1 MLEMIKIFITFV
13 LLIGL
18 GGCNAK
24 DKISKMSNK
33 AYIVEAVRT
42 AGGKRDGKLS
52 LWHPADL
59 GATVLNELVQRLDM
73 DPSLV
78 DDVIFGCV
86 DQVGA
91 QSGNIARNAVLSS
104 SFPESVPGTSV
115 DRQCGSSQQAIHFAI
130 QAVMSG
136 TQDIVIGG
144 GVEVMSM
151 VPIGAAV
158 KDGYD
163 AGHGFPFDSDG
174 MKKRYP
180 GIFFSQFTGAELV
193 AEKWNLSREDLDK
206 FALESHQKAANATD
220 SNFFD
225 REILPVQ
232 GKNSEGINDMVI
244 ADEGIRFDASL
255 DKLSGLKTVIEN
267 GVITAGNASQITDGA
282 AAVMVCNDAGLKK
295 IQANPRA
302 EIVSIAVVGDDP
314 VFMLTGPIPASKKAL
329 SAANLSIDDIDL
341 YEVNEAFAPVPLAWA
356 KELKADRKKLN
367 VNGGAMALGHPLG
380 ATGAKLMTTLLHEME
395 RTESEFGLQAICEGG
410 GTANATIIKRVS

>member
-1 MLEMIKIFITFV
+1 MAE
-13 LLIGL
+13 
-18 GGCNAK
+18 
-24 DKISKMSNK
+24 K

-42 AGGKRDGKLS
+42 AGGKRDGRLS

-59 GATVLNELVQRLDM
+59 GAKVLDELVTRLDM
-73 DPSLV
+73 DPALV
-78 DDVIFGCV
+78 DDVVFGCV

-91 QSGNIARNAVLSS
+91 QSGNVARNAILSS

-163 AGHGFPFDSDG
+163 AGHGLPFDSEG
-174 MKKRYP
+174 MKERYP
-180 GIFFSQFTGAELV
+180 GVFFSQFTGAELV
-193 AEKWNLSREDLDK
+193 ADKWNLSREDLDK
-206 FALESHQKAANATD
+206 FALESHQKAAHATE
-220 SNFFD
+220 SKYFD
-225 REILPVQ
+225 REILPV
-232 GKNSEGINDMVI
+232 EGRNAEGMNDLVM

-255 DKLSGLKTVIEN
+255 DKLAGLNPVTEG

-302 EIVSIAVVGDDP
+302 EIVSISVVGDDP
-314 VFMLTGPIPASKKAL
+314 VFMLTGPIPASIQAL
-329 SAANLSIDDIDL
+329 KTANLTIDDMDL

-356 KELKADRKKLN
+356 EDLKADRSKLN

-395 RTESEFGLQAICEGG
+395 RRESTYGLQAICEGG
-410 GTANATIIKRVS
+410 GTANATILKIIN

>member
-1 MLEMIKIFITFV
+1 M
-13 LLIGL
+13 
-18 GGCNAK
+18 
-24 DKISKMSNK
+24 SKK

-59 GATVLNELVQRLDM
+59 GATVLDELVQRLDM

-158 KDGYD
+158 KDGFD

-410 GTANATIIKRVS
+410 GTANATIIKRIS

>member
-1 MLEMIKIFITFV
+1 MAE
-13 LLIGL
+13 
-18 GGCNAK
+18 
-24 DKISKMSNK
+24 K

-59 GATVLNELVQRLDM
+59 GAKILDELVARLDI
-73 DPSLV
+73 DPSIV

-158 KDGYD
+158 TDGYN
-163 AGHGFPFDSDG
+163 AGHGLPFDSEG
-174 MKKRYP
+174 MKARYP
-180 GIFFSQFTGAELV
+180 GVFFSQFTGAELV
-193 AEKWNLSREDLDK
+193 ADKWNLSREDLVK
-206 FALESHQKAANATD
+206 FALESHQKAAQATE
-220 SNFFD
+220 SKFFD
-225 REILPVQ
+225 KEIIPIE
-232 GKNSEGINDMVI
+232 GKNAEGINDLVM

-255 DKLSGLKTVIEN
+255 DKLAGLKTVTEG

-282 AAVMVCNDAGLKK
+282 AAVMICNDAGLKK
-295 IQANPRA
+295 IQSSPRA
-302 EIVSIAVVGDDP
+302 EVVSISVVGDDP
-314 VFMLTGPIPASKKAL
+314 VFMLTGPIPASIKPL
-329 SAANLSIDDIDL
+329 ETANLTIDDMDL

-356 KELKADRKKLN
+356 SELKADRSKLN

-380 ATGAKLMTTLLHEME
+380 ATGAKLMTTLLYEME
-395 RTESEFGLQAICEGG
+395 RRESTYGLQAICEGG
-410 GTANATIIKRVS
+410 GTANATIIKRVV

>member
-1 MLEMIKIFITFV
+1 MAE
-13 LLIGL
+13 
-18 GGCNAK
+18 
-24 DKISKMSNK
+24 K

-42 AGGKRDGKLS
+42 AGGKRDGRLS

-59 GATVLNELVQRLDM
+59 GAKVLDELVTRLDM
-73 DPSLV
+73 DPVLV
-78 DDVIFGCV
+78 DDVVFGCV

-91 QSGNIARNAVLSS
+91 QSGNVARNAILSS

-163 AGHGFPFDSDG
+163 AGHGLPFDSEG
-174 MKKRYP
+174 MKERYP
-180 GIFFSQFTGAELV
+180 GVFFSQFTGAELV

-206 FALESHQKAANATD
+206 FALESHQKAAHATE
-220 SNFFD
+220 SKYFD
-225 REILPVQ
+225 REILPVE
-232 GKNSEGINDMVI
+232 GRNSEGMKDLVM

-255 DKLSGLKTVIEN
+255 DKLAGLNPVTEG

-295 IQANPRA
+295 IQASPRA
-302 EIVSIAVVGDDP
+302 EIVSISVVGDDP
-314 VFMLTGPIPASKKAL
+314 VFMLTGPIPASIQAL
-329 SAANLSIDDIDL
+329 KIANLTIDDMDL

-356 KELKADRKKLN
+356 EELKADRSKLN

-395 RTESEFGLQAICEGG
+395 RRESTYGLQAICEGG
-410 GTANATIIKRVS
+410 GTANATIIKRI

>member
-1 MLEMIKIFITFV
+1 MAE
-13 LLIGL
+13 
-18 GGCNAK
+18 
-24 DKISKMSNK
+24 K

-42 AGGKRDGKLS
+42 AGGKRDGRLS

-59 GATVLNELVQRLDM
+59 GAKVLDELVTRLDI
-73 DPSLV
+73 DPVLV

-91 QSGNIARNAVLSS
+91 QSGNVARNAVLSS

-158 KDGYD
+158 TDGYN
-163 AGHGFPFDSDG
+163 AGHGLPFDSEG
-174 MKKRYP
+174 MKERYP
-180 GIFFSQFTGAELV
+180 GVFFSQFTGAELV
-193 AEKWNLSREDLDK
+193 ADKWKLSREDLDK
-206 FALESHQKAANATD
+206 FALESHEKAAHATE
-220 SNFFD
+220 SKYFD
-225 REILPVQ
+225 REILPVE
-232 GKNSEGINDMVI
+232 GKNAEGLNDLVMQ
-244 ADEGIRFDASL
+244 DEGIRFDASL
-255 DKLSGLKTVIEN
+255 DKLAGLNSVTEG

-282 AAVMVCNDAGLKK
+282 AAVVICNDAGLKK
-295 IQANPRA
+295 IQKNPRA
-302 EIVSIAVVGDDP
+302 EIVSISVVGDDP
-314 VFMLTGPIPASKKAL
+314 VFMLTGPIPASFKAL
-329 SAANLSIDDIDL
+329 ENANLSIGDMDL

-356 KELKADRKKLN
+356 ADLKADRTKLN

-380 ATGAKLMTTLLHEME
+380 ATGAKLMTTMLHELE
-395 RTESEFGLQAICEGG
+395 RREGKYALQAICEGG
-410 GTANATIIKRVS
+410 GTANATIIKRVI

>member
-1 MLEMIKIFITFV
+1 MAER
-13 LLIGL
+13 
-18 GGCNAK
+18 
-24 DKISKMSNK
+24 

-42 AGGKRDGKLS
+42 AGGKRDGRLS

-59 GATVLNELVQRLDM
+59 GAKVLDELVTRLDM
-73 DPSLV
+73 DPALV
-78 DDVIFGCV
+78 DDVVFGCV

-91 QSGNIARNAVLSS
+91 QSGNVARNAILSS

-163 AGHGFPFDSDG
+163 AGHGLPFDSEG
-174 MKKRYP
+174 MKERYP
-180 GIFFSQFTGAELV
+180 GVFFSQFTGAELV
-193 AEKWNLSREDLDK
+193 ADKWNLSREDLDK
-206 FALESHQKAANATD
+206 FALESHQKAAHATE
-220 SNFFD
+220 SKYFD
-225 REILPVQ
+225 REILPV
-232 GKNSEGINDMVI
+232 EGRNAEGMNDLVM

-255 DKLSGLKTVIEN
+255 DKLAGLNPVTEG

-282 AAVMVCNDAGLKK
+282 AAVMVCNDAGLNK

-302 EIVSIAVVGDDP
+302 EIVSISVVGDDP
-314 VFMLTGPIPASKKAL
+314 VFMLTGPIPASIQAL
-329 SAANLSIDDIDL
+329 KTANLTIDDMDL

-356 KELKADRKKLN
+356 EDLKAYRSKLN

-395 RTESEFGLQAICEGG
+395 RRESTYGLQAICEGG
-410 GTANATIIKRVS
+410 GTANATIIKRI

>member
-1 MLEMIKIFITFV
+1 MAE
-13 LLIGL
+13 
-18 GGCNAK
+18 
-24 DKISKMSNK
+24 K

-42 AGGKRDGKLS
+42 AGGKRDGRLS

-59 GATVLNELVQRLDM
+59 GAKVLDELVTRLDM

-78 DDVIFGCV
+78 DDVVFGCV

-163 AGHGFPFDSDG
+163 AGHGLPFDSEG
-174 MKKRYP
+174 MKERYP
-180 GIFFSQFTGAELV
+180 GVFFSQFTGAELV
-193 AEKWNLSREDLDK
+193 ADKWNLSREDLDK
-206 FALESHQKAANATD
+206 FALESHEKAAHATE
-220 SNFFD
+220 SKYFD
-225 REILPVQ
+225 REILPVE
-232 GKNSEGINDMVI
+232 GKNAEGLNDLVMQ
-244 ADEGIRFDASL
+244 DEGIRFDASL
-255 DKLSGLKTVIEN
+255 DKLAGLNPVTEG

-282 AAVMVCNDAGLKK
+282 AAVVICNDAGLKK
-295 IQANPRA
+295 IKGNPRA
-302 EIVSIAVVGDDP
+302 EIVSISVVGDDP
-314 VFMLTGPIPASKKAL
+314 VFMLTGPIPASIKAL
-329 SAANLSIDDIDL
+329 NNAKLSIDDMDL

-356 KELKADRKKLN
+356 ADLKADRTKLN

-380 ATGAKLMTTLLHEME
+380 ATGAKLMTTMLHELE
-395 RTESEFGLQAICEGG
+395 RREGEYALQAICEGG
-410 GTANATIIKRVS
+410 GTANATIIKRVV

>member
-1 MLEMIKIFITFV
+1 
-13 LLIGL
+13 
-18 GGCNAK
+18 
-24 DKISKMSNK
+24 
-33 AYIVEAVRT
+33 
-42 AGGKRDGKLS
+42 
-52 LWHPADL
+52 
-59 GATVLNELVQRLDM
+59 
-73 DPSLV
+73 
-78 DDVIFGCV
+78 
-86 DQVGA
+86 
-91 QSGNIARNAVLSS
+91 
-104 SFPESVPGTSV
+104 
-115 DRQCGSSQQAIHFAI
+115 
-130 QAVMSG
+130 
-136 TQDIVIGG
+136 
-144 GVEVMSM
+144 
-151 VPIGAAV
+151 
-158 KDGYD
+158 
-163 AGHGFPFDSDG
+163 
-174 MKKRYP
+174 
-180 GIFFSQFTGAELV
+180 
-193 AEKWNLSREDLDK
+193 
-206 FALESHQKAANATD
+206 
-220 SNFFD
+220 
-225 REILPVQ
+225 
-232 GKNSEGINDMVI
+232 MVI

-295 IQANPRA
+295 SKLNPRA